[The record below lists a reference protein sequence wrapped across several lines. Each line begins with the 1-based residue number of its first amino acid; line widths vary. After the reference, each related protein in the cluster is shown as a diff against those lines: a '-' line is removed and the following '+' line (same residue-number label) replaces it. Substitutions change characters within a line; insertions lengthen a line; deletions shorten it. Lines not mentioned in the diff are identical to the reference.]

1 MKTKSFRVTL
11 FVTVLSNGES
21 DTATQ
26 RRLENAVTDL
36 AQNGQLTGEGPA
48 TLENWSCEV
57 KKVATKT
64 KPTVKRERRKAGE
77 HRFAD
82 CGGYPRCV
90 TCGRDE
96 DDAFVGAEECTFGKS
111 VQPTCQCGS
120 RLFDTKGNC
129 QKCGL

>member
-21 DTATQ
+21 DTATCV
-26 RRLENAVTDL
+26 RLENAVTDL

-77 HRFAD
+77 HLWAE

-96 DDAFVGAEECTFGKS
+96 DDALVGGEECTFGK
-111 VQPTCQCGS
+111 
-120 RLFDTKGNC
+120 
-129 QKCGL
+129 